1 MNFKENIGR
10 GFTVPN
16 KPSMNEK
23 IVEIR
28 GEIKLINQRIT
39 MIEKNHLKHLNDKIV
54 TVQRILWLV
63 LSIGL
68 VNIFAAFRHLL
79 LG

>member
-1 MNFKENIGR
+1 LIRKNKEFNM
-10 GFTVPN
+10 PN
-16 KPSMNEK
+16 KPSINEK

-28 GEIKLINQRIT
+28 GDIKLINQRIT

-54 TVQRILWLV
+54 AVQRVLWLV

>member
-1 MNFKENIGR
+1 M
-10 GFTVPN
+10 PN
-16 KPSMNEK
+16 KPSINEK
-23 IVEIR
+23 IVEIK

-54 TVQRILWLV
+54 AVQRVLWLV

-68 VNIFAAFRHLL
+68 ANIFAAFRHLL

>member
-1 MNFKENIGR
+1 
-10 GFTVPN
+10 
-16 KPSMNEK
+16 
-23 IVEIR
+23 
-28 GEIKLINQRIT
+28 

>member
-1 MNFKENIGR
+1 
-10 GFTVPN
+10 
-16 KPSMNEK
+16 
-23 IVEIR
+23 
-28 GEIKLINQRIT
+28 

-54 TVQRILWLV
+54 AVQRVLWLV

-68 VNIFAAFRHLL
+68 ANIFAVFRHLL